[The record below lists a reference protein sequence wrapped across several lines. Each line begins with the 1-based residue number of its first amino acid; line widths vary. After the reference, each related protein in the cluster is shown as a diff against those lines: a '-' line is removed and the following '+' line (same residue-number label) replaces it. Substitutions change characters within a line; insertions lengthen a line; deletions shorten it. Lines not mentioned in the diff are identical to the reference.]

1 MARDFLKTYLQDHH
15 AAAAA
20 GVALAERA
28 LGADDPLAA
37 RIAGDRKTL
46 EQVMRRVG
54 VAPSRTKSVVARG
67 MELVGRLKPNGSV
80 VHRTLLTSLVE
91 LETLLVG
98 VYGKRALWTA
108 LRLSDDPR
116 LADVDFD
123 KLIDA
128 ASAQAEE
135 VEAERLR
142 AAREALAAVGRGT
155 GVQA

>member
-1 MARDFLKTYLQDHH
+1 MAHDLLRTYLQDHH

-20 GVALAERA
+20 GVMLAERA
-28 LGADDPLAA
+28 LGADHPLAA
-37 RIAGDRKTL
+37 RIARDRKTL

-54 VAPSRTKSVVARG
+54 VAPSRTKIVVARG
-67 MELVGRLKPNGSV
+67 AEIVGRLKPNGSI
-80 VHRTLLTSLVE
+80 VHRTPLTALLE

-98 VYGKRALWTA
+98 VYGKRALWTT

-123 KLIDA
+123 ELTDD

-135 VEAERLR
+135 VEAERQR
-142 AAREALAAVGRGT
+142 AAREVIASGGRRAGIP
-155 GVQA
+155 A

>member
-1 MARDFLKTYLQDHH
+1 M
-15 AAAAA
+15 
-20 GVALAERA
+20 
-28 LGADDPLAA
+28 
-37 RIAGDRKTL
+37 
-46 EQVMRRVG
+46 
-54 VAPSRTKSVVARG
+54 
-67 MELVGRLKPNGSV
+67 
-80 VHRTLLTSLVE
+80 
-91 LETLLVG
+91 LLVG

-142 AAREALAAVGRGT
+142 AAREAIAAVGRGT
-155 GVQA
+155 GVPA